1 MIGPL
6 IDFIRNEARAVLG
19 MIKEEPALM
28 MFGKDGSL
36 PRLMI
41 FDNKSCRAE
50 LSLSPNSEPS
60 LNLFD
65 EKSILRTA
73 VGAVT
78 IKLPDTGKTKNMSP
92 AMAVFDEKGNIIWS
106 APKPIKQ

>member
-1 MIGPL
+1 
-6 IDFIRNEARAVLG
+6 
-19 MIKEEPALM
+19 M
-28 MFGKDGSL
+28 MFGRDSSL

-50 LSLSPNSEPS
+50 LSLGPNGEPS

-65 EKSILRTA
+65 DKSILRTA

-78 IKLPDTGKTKNMSP
+78 IKLPDTGENRNLSS
-92 AMAVFDEKGNIIWS
+92 AMAVFDEKGDVL
-106 APKPIKQ
+106 